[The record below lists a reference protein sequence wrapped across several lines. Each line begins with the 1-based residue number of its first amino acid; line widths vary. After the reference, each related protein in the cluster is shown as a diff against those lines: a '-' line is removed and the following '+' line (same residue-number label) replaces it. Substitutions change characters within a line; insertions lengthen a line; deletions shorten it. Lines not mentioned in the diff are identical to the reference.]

1 MEYSF
6 GLLSTLFAYGF
17 HNENNTC
24 YRSSRVRNTSVI
36 TRKWT
41 EMHSM
46 IYSWRVS
53 QELLRVSISFC
64 FLVTSG
70 ISPENLA
77 FLYTPKKSFKIIP
90 SGHTR
95 RRNLIFPPEV
105 TLYELRYH
113 RLFVI

>member
-41 EMHSM
+41 DMHSM
-46 IYSWRVS
+46 IYTWIVS
-53 QELLRVSISFC
+53 QELLRESTSFC

-70 ISPENLA
+70 ISPENLV
-77 FLYTPKKSFKIIP
+77 FLYTPQKILQNHSLRIYTAQKSHISP
-90 SGHTR
+90 GSD
-95 RRNLIFPPEV
+95 
-105 TLYELRYH
+105 
-113 RLFVI
+113 FV

>member
-36 TRKWT
+36 ARKWT
-41 EMHSM
+41 DMHSM
-46 IYSWRVS
+46 IYTWRVS
-53 QELLRVSISFC
+53 QELLRESTSFC

-70 ISPENLA
+70 ISPREPSFFVYTAEN
-77 FLYTPKKSFKIIP
+77 PSKSFPQDIHIAQKSYISP
-90 SGHTR
+90 GSD
-95 RRNLIFPPEV
+95 
-105 TLYELRYH
+105 
-113 RLFVI
+113 FV